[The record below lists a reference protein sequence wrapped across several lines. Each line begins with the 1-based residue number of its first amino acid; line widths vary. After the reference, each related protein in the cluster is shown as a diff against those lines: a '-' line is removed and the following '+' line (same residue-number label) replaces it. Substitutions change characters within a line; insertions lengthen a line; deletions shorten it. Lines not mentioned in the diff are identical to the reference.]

1 MKYTKFRHSSFL
13 YCFIFF
19 YRWNDSTLSDPFL
32 ASKTAWPV
40 PHIESLFLPEFKINS
55 LIQSEQFK
63 VIDTISQGAFGK
75 VYKVQ
80 RIDNGELFALKVL
93 SKSQVNNFSFKFC
106 NVLFFIKKLI

>member
-1 MKYTKFRHSSFL
+1 M
-13 YCFIFF
+13 
-19 YRWNDSTLSDPFL
+19 
-32 ASKTAWPV
+32 

-55 LIQSEQFK
+55 LVQSEQFK

-93 SKSQVNNFSFKFC
+93 SKSQVKKISFKYYK
-106 NVLFFIKKLI
+106 V